1 MPTCMP
7 GVLAQR
13 TYGGADGDGGMVG
26 TPYENATAESFMRM
40 LEHEEVHL
48 SSYETSADEVARLP
62 RFLER
67 CTMPG
72 GCTPHSAI

>member
-1 MPTCMP
+1 M
-7 GVLAQR
+7 GR
-13 TYGGADGDGGMVG
+13 HGN
-26 TPYENATAESFMRM
+26 PYENATAESFMRT

-48 SSYETSADEVARLP
+48 SSYETSADVVARLP

-72 GCTPHSAI
+72 GCTPRSAI